1 MGYFLLLLYFL
12 WKLARNPKSFNC
24 CLNWCYVL
32 VSSFHSSDT
41 NNLIWWKENR
51 ISIYLVNHKL
61 KGPCSSFWESY
72 LKKDYGTIKSR
83 CGITNVIG
91 FLWTNFLIFKILYFS
106 FQVYMLWEKKIRVL
120 EWVLN
125 LFWEYFSTFWKYSQT
140 LNISQAFWKYS
151 GTVSWFSQSLPF
163 QIETALCKKNLQSS
177 RCTWG

>member
-125 LFWEYFSTFWKYSQT
+125 LFCYFFYILKIFSNIKHISSILKIFWNSQLVFTITSFPNRNST
-140 LNISQAFWKYS
+140 
-151 GTVSWFSQSLPF
+151 V
-163 QIETALCKKNLQSS
+163 
-177 RCTWG
+177 